1 MNQLIVKTIFVIALL
16 SLYSCSKDSDDSAP
30 EDPIPEDPVVREW
43 NGRIKPGAYCY
54 GGWAGKTSYDD
65 GKPEN
70 TWAKGMPTEISKL
83 LTTTYSG
90 REPIWGWRS
99 DSQGIMERQID
110 LAADNGI
117 AFFSFCW
124 YAKNANGKLDIP
136 FTMSYSYN
144 LDTHNFMKAK
154 NNSKMEFCLL
164 LVNDYNASSMIEST
178 DLWEQVADFAIKTYF
193 KHHSYLKVDGKPV
206 FMIWSPDKTEKEW
219 LDYLQEASKKA
230 GYPGVF
236 VVGLKE
242 CTAANGFH
250 GQSKYNFKPYWYHG
264 KELNL
269 TDLYPFKYLAD
280 RNIEFWSSVNLPDM
294 PYIPCLTSGWDRS
307 PWEPPFPDGR
317 GVKVEPHFARGT
329 PAEFEEYMESM
340 ADWIE
345 ANPGKTTKDRLAMI
359 YAWNEIGEGGWL
371 MPSKDDPEGAHLQ
384 AIRKVV
390 FGK

>member
-1 MNQLIVKTIFVIALL
+1 MKHLTIKTILAMVVL
-16 SLYSCSKDSDDSAP
+16 SLFRCS
-30 EDPIPEDPVVREW
+30 EDPVPEDPVPADPVLREW

-54 GGWAGKTSYDD
+54 GGWAGKCSYDD

-70 TWAKGMPTEISKL
+70 AWAKGMPTEISKL
-83 LTTTYSG
+83 LTTSYSG

-99 DSQGIMERQID
+99 DSQEIMEQQID

-136 FTMSYSYN
+136 FTLSYSYN

-178 DLWEQVADFAIKTYF
+178 DLWIQVADFAIKTYF
-193 KHHSYLKVDGKPV
+193 KHPSYLKVEGKPV
-206 FMIWSPDKTEKEW
+206 FMIWSPDKTQKEW

-236 VVGLKE
+236 VVGLKN
-242 CTAANGFH
+242 CTAENGFH
-250 GQSKYNFKPYWYHG
+250 GQSKYNFKPYWYNG

-280 RNIEFWSSVNLPDM
+280 RNIELWNSINLPDM

-317 GVKVEPHFARGT
+317 GVTVEPHFARGT
-329 PAEFEEYMESM
+329 PAEFEQYMKSM
-340 ADWIE
+340 AGWIE

-359 YAWNEIGEGGWL
+359 YAWNEIGEGAWL
-371 MPSKDDPEGAHLQ
+371 MPTKDDPEGAHLQ

>member
-1 MNQLIVKTIFVIALL
+1 MKQLVVKTIFITVLL
-16 SLYSCSKDSDDSAP
+16 SLYCCSKDTVSEDTVPDDL
-30 EDPIPEDPVVREW
+30 VVQEW

-54 GGWAGKTSYDD
+54 SGWSGKCGYDD

-70 TWAKGMPTEISKL
+70 AWAKGMPTEISKL

-90 REPIWGWRS
+90 REPIWGWRD
-99 DSQGIMERQID
+99 DSQEIMEQQID

-136 FTMSYSYN
+136 LILSYSYN
-144 LDTHNFMKAK
+144 LETHLFMKAK

-164 LVNDYNASSMIEST
+164 LVNDFNTSSMIVGT
-178 DLWEQVADFAIKTYF
+178 DLCKQVADFCIKTYF
-193 KHHSYLKVDGKPV
+193 KHPRYLKVGGKPV
-206 FMIWSPDKTEKEW
+206 FMIWSPGKTEKEG

-236 VVGLKE
+236 VVGLKT
-242 CTAANGFH
+242 CTAENGFH
-250 GQSKYNFKPYWYHG
+250 GQTLYNFKPYYYNN
-264 KELNL
+264 KQLNL

-280 RNIEFWSSVNLPDM
+280 RNISVWNSINLPDM

-317 GVKVEPHFARGT
+317 GVTVETHFARGT
-329 PAEFEEYMESM
+329 PAEFEQYMESM

-345 ANPGKTTKDRLAMI
+345 ANPEKTTKERLAMI

-371 MPSKDDPEGAHLQ
+371 VPCKDDPEGAYLK